1 MPDSSVD
8 IIRIVLLDK
17 FILERCGLRL
27 LIESHPRLK
36 IVGESGDGIEGL
48 EIATRQKPDIV
59 LLNSNLLVNRVDNIV
74 PALIQ
79 SNNRGRIILLTT
91 AEHSQ
96 LYIQAIHE
104 GVLGVILKTQTPEV
118 LYKAI
123 EKVHAG
129 EVWIERSMIANVL
142 TSLSDTN
149 KVRSAYPEAERIS
162 QLSNREHEVIRLIAL
177 GLKNQRIASEL
188 SISETTVRHHLTSI
202 FSKLGVSDR
211 LELLVYAH
219 RNGLAQVAEPPTSSR
234 L

>member
-27 LIESHPRLK
+27 LIEAHPRLK

-79 SNNRGRIILLTT
+79 
-91 AEHSQ
+91 SQ